1 MKVESKNNYSIK
13 NNAPSVLFVTSLL
26 CLASVCLAILL
37 FIIEYISGM
46 EMNGVGFLG
55 TLIPAMSVGYYFGY
69 KTGNI
74 MPSTTRWY
82 SVLLW
87 NLSSLVVFSLILM
100 FLDISIFKLI
110 AELGWFSIIIVVLT
124 LITVCLGY
132 FIFKSGEKMAIK
144 VLLEAQKSV

>member
-1 MKVESKNNYSIK
+1 MKVESKNHYSTE

-46 EMNGVGFLG
+46 EMILG

-100 FLDISIFKLI
+100 FLGISIFEVI

-144 VLLEAQKSV
+144 VLLKAQKSA

>member
-1 MKVESKNNYSIK
+1 
-13 NNAPSVLFVTSLL
+13 
-26 CLASVCLAILL
+26 

-46 EMNGVGFLG
+46 EMNSVGFLG

-100 FLDISIFKLI
+100 FLGISIFELI

-144 VLLEAQKSV
+144 VSLKAQKSA